1 MIVCPYLS
9 FRYSSDKQYLTT
21 LLFSIFLGYVCIV
34 DPFLIMFYICSIL
47 AVDRFVL
54 GYSYAAAKLLTLGGL
69 CVWWIVDI
77 FLLTTETML
86 PADGSLYSPYW

>member
-1 MIVCPYLS
+1 MIQTRLC
-9 FRYSSDKQYLTT
+9 R
-21 LLFSIFLGYVCIV
+21 
-34 DPFLIMFYICSIL
+34 IL

-69 CVWWIVDI
+69 LVWWIVDI

-86 PADGSLYSPYW
+86 PADGTLYSPYW